1 MSINQ
6 TQTPEILSDSN
17 RLEAIRRPLSSRK
30 LKNKIFK
37 CICISI
43 ASLSVLLLAGLLI
56 AIAYLGYRTLNLNFL
71 SSPPSPDSGEAGFYP
86 AIMGSVWLLV
96 LVAIFALP
104 IGVATAIMLEEFSP
118 RKKLFRHILS
128 VVQANIT
135 NLAGVPSVVYGIIG
149 LTLFVSMFQ
158 LFGSEKSPVF
168 ETGVNYYD
176 QFYSEANEIL
186 LVPVKNPDAPETIPR
201 DKMAAYTLEGEKI
214 EVNVIG
220 EDAVWPQDQGL
231 SSRTLRDYDIPGR
244 IHERSWH
251 YFRIPFGRGVLAGA
265 LTLMLV
271 ILPIIITASQ
281 EALRAVPSSLREA
294 AWGMGATRWQT
305 VWKITLPSAIPGIMT
320 GTIIALSRAI
330 GEAAPL
336 LMIAGIVFI
345 SNPPGNIMDDFTAM
359 PLQIYNWAQR
369 PQKEFHNI
377 AASGIIVLLTV
388 LLCFNAVAV
397 LIRNK
402 FHKPLS

>member
-1 MSINQ
+1 MSTKQ
-6 TQTPEILSDSN
+6 AQMPEILADSN
-17 RLEAIRRPLSSRK
+17 SLEKIHRSLSSRK

-37 CICISI
+37 SICISI
-43 ASLSVLLLAGLLI
+43 ASISVLLLAGLLI
-56 AIAYLGYRTLNLNFL
+56 AIVYLGYSTLNLNFL
-71 SSPPSPDSGEAGFYP
+71 SSPPSPDPKEAGFYP

-104 IGVATAIMLEEFSP
+104 VGVSTAIILEEFSP
-118 RKKLFRHILS
+118 RKRLLRHIHS

-149 LTLFVSMFQ
+149 VTLFVSMFQ
-158 LFGSEKSPVF
+158 LFGNEKSPVF
-168 ETGVNYYD
+168 ETGVIYYD
-176 QFYSEANEIL
+176 QFYSESNQIL
-186 LVPVKNPDAPETIPR
+186 LVPIKNPAAPETMPE
-201 DKMAAYTLEGEKI
+201 DKMTAYTSDGQRI
-214 EVNVIG
+214 EINLIG
-220 EDAVWPQDQGL
+220 SNAPWPQDQSL
-231 SSRTLRDYDIPGR
+231 SKRTLRDYAIPGR
-244 IHERSWH
+244 IHERSWN

-305 VWKITLPSAIPGIMT
+305 VWKITLPSAIPSIMT

-369 PQKEFHNI
+369 PQKEFHDI

-397 LIRNK
+397 FIRNK
-402 FHKPLS
+402 FQKPLS

>member
-1 MSINQ
+1 MPK
-6 TQTPEILSDSN
+6 TFSDPKCM
-17 RLEAIRRPLSSRK
+17 EAVHRPLSSRK
-30 LKNKIFK
+30 LKNRIFRAL
-37 CICISI
+37 CIT
-43 ASLSVLLLAGLLI
+43 AAALSVVLLASLLI
-56 AIAYLGYRTLNLNFL
+56 AIGYMGYETLSLDFL
-71 SSPPSPDSGEAGFYP
+71 SSPPSPDAKEAGFHP

-96 LVAIFALP
+96 LVTVFALP
-104 IGVATAIMLEEFSP
+104 IGVATAIILEEFIP
-118 RKKLFRHILS
+118 RTRVLRYMHS

-158 LFGSEKSPVF
+158 LFGTEKSPAF
-168 ETGVNYYD
+168 EVGVHYYD
-176 QFYSEANEIL
+176 QFYNEADRIL
-186 LVPVKNPDAPETIPR
+186 LVPVANPEAPETILE
-201 DKMAAYTLEGEKI
+201 DKMEAYTADGKQVEIHLI
-214 EVNVIG
+214 
-220 EDAVWPQDQGL
+220 DADAPWPQEQAL
-231 SSRTLRDYDIPGR
+231 ASRTLRSHDIPGR
-244 IHERSWH
+244 IHDRRWY
-251 YFRIPFGRGVLAGA
+251 YFRIPFGRGVLAGG

-271 ILPIIITASQ
+271 ILPIIIAASQ

-305 VWKITLPSAIPGIMT
+305 VWKITLPAAIPSIMT
-320 GTIIALSRAI
+320 GAIIALSRAI

-369 PQKEFHNI
+369 PQKEFHAI
-377 AASGIIVLLTV
+377 AASGIIVLLLV

-397 LIRNK
+397 FIRNK
-402 FHKPLS
+402 YQKPLS